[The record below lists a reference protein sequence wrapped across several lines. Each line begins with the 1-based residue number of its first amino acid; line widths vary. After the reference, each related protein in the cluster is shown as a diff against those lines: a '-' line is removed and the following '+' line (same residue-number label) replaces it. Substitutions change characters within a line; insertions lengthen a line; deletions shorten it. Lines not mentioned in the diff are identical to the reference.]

1 MKTVEPKV
9 SKPTLAG
16 LKRFLATLSREQLK
30 QPVSIAFEDCPIQD
44 LDGWEVVKKDI
55 WVQKDEPENI
65 GTLKEVKNNYDN
77 YSEGYD
83 VNEVFKICTPK
94 GTVLFY

>member
-1 MKTVEPKV
+1 MKTIEPKV

-16 LKRFLATLSREQLK
+16 LKRFLSTLSKEQLK
-30 QPVSIAFEDCPIQD
+30 QPVHIAFEDCPIQD
-44 LDGWEVVKKDI
+44 LDRWEIVKKDI

-65 GTLKEVKNNYDN
+65 GTLKEVKDNYDN
-77 YSEGYD
+77 YSEGYN
-83 VNEVFKICTPK
+83 VNDVFKIATPK